1 MVLETRGWNVAS
13 LNLRPYGCVSM
24 QRLSELRDY
33 RKLLIF
39 FSKSYCSK
47 GFMSLNVDEMIG
59 QTKNKTL
66 PLSSFD
72 TFFIPLS
79 NYNGFL
85 SFFNV
90 TCAKVGQKSQQTF
103 FSHFRTSIVVLLFQA
118 IRVYIQ
124 TF

>member
-1 MVLETRGWNVAS
+1 
-13 LNLRPYGCVSM
+13 
-24 QRLSELRDY
+24 
-33 RKLLIF
+33 
-39 FSKSYCSK
+39 
-47 GFMSLNVDEMIG
+47 MSLNVDEMIG

-103 FSHFRTSIVVLLFQA
+103 FSHCPISMLNEAINVITQVHCTIFDQLKAFNVV
-118 IRVYIQ
+118 
-124 TF
+124 